1 MKIRKGDTLKIMAG
15 ADRGKTGKV
24 VRAFPEDNK
33 ILVEGINIKKKHMK
47 PRQEGK
53 SGQVIDRAHPISVS
67 NAMLLDPKSGEPTRV
82 GKKKV
87 GEKMVRYSKKSD
99 SVFDK

>member
-1 MKIRKGDTLKIMAG
+1 MKIRKGDTVKIMAG

-24 VRAFPEDNK
+24 LRAFPEDNK
-33 ILVEGINIKKKHMK
+33 ILVEGINMKKKHMK

-53 SGQVIDRAHPISVS
+53 SGQMVDKFHPISVS

-87 GEKMVRYSKKSD
+87 GEKMVRVSKKTD